1 MFGESRFR
9 LACRFFP
16 IEAATA
22 FHGRDHHLLRR
33 FHDQDG
39 PRVERPAVELPLPAP
54 DDRER
59 PVRRSDQDGREEK
72 PKRGVVVIDLRRIH

>member
-1 MFGESRFR
+1 MLDSFVIDQVSR
-9 LACRFFP
+9 
-16 IEAATA
+16 
-22 FHGRDHHLLRR
+22 RDRPDR
-33 FHDQDG
+33 DD
-39 PRVERPAVELPLPAP
+39 RERPAVELPLPAP